1 MRLTPDTTLRALD
14 GGRVLIGGS
23 PLRVLRLSPDGARLV
38 ERWLAGE
45 PVVVAPAHRALAR
58 RLVTAGLAHPRHR
71 AGRWGPEDVTAVI
84 PVRDPADGLLRELRG
99 ALGDLH
105 RVLVVDDG
113 STMPVPE
120 ASARH
125 PASRGPAAARN
136 TGAREVST
144 PFIAF
149 LDSDVVPEPG
159 WLAPLLAHFEDPEV
173 AAVAPRVRS
182 RPGRSA
188 LARYEAVRSPLDLGR
203 EPAEVRPGTRV
214 GHLPTAALLVRTAA
228 LRELN
233 GFDETLRFGE
243 DVDLVWRLL
252 AVGHRVRYDPA
263 AEVLHRPR
271 PNWPGLLRQRY
282 GYGSSAAPLAR
293 RHGKAVAPARLF
305 PWTAAA
311 WAAALSGHPYLAL
324 AVASGTT
331 ALLPRRLAPAR
342 VPARESLR
350 LALRGHIGVARMLG
364 SAALRT
370 WWPVALPALAAG
382 RPGRAAIGAIVLSQ
396 LRDRPRDVNP
406 LLWCAAA
413 LADDL
418 AYGAGVWRG
427 ALRERTAVPLLPD
440 FTDPPHRPGAHR

>member
-1 MRLTPDTTLRALD
+1 M
-14 GGRVLIGGS
+14 
-23 PLRVLRLSPDGARLV
+23 
-38 ERWLAGE
+38 
-45 PVVVAPAHRALAR
+45 
-58 RLVTAGLAHPRHR
+58 
-71 AGRWGPEDVTAVI
+71 I
-84 PVRDPADGLLRELRG
+84 PVRDPEDSLLHDLRA
-99 ALGDLH
+99 ALRDLH

-113 STMPVPE
+113 STTPVPG

-125 PASRGPAAARN
+125 PVSRGPGAARN
-136 TGAREVST
+136 TGARAVTT
-144 PFIAF
+144 PLIAF
-149 LDSDVVPEPG
+149 LDSDVVPGPG
-159 WLAPLLAHFEDPEV
+159 WLAPLLAHFTDPEV

-182 RPGRSA
+182 APGRTA
-188 LARYEAVRSPLDLGR
+188 LTRYEVARSPLDLGR

-214 GHLPTAALLVRTAA
+214 GHLPTAALLVRTDA

-252 AVGHRVRYDPA
+252 AAGRRVRYEPA

-271 PNWPGLLRQRY
+271 ATWPDLLRQRY

-293 RHGKAVAPARLF
+293 RHGPAVAPARLS
-305 PWTAAA
+305 PWAAAAWTAA
-311 WAAALSGHPYLAL
+311 LTGHPYLAL
-324 AVASGTT
+324 ALASGTT
-331 ALLPRRLAPAR
+331 TLLPRKLAPAA
-342 VPARESLR
+342 VPAGTSLR
-350 LALRGHIGVARMLG
+350 LALRGHLGVARMLG

-382 RPGRAAIGAIVLSQ
+382 RAGRIALGAMVLSQ

-440 FTDPPHRPGAHR
+440 FTDLRPERGAHR